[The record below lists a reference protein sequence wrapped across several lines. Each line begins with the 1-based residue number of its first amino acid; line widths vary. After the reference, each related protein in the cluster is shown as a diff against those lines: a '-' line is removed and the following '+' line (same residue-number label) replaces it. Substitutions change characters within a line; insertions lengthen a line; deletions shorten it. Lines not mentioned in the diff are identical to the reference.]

1 MVDSGSFRDYL
12 WERLPESRPVI
23 QQIEAD
29 ATAEAEE
36 YGSEF
41 FVGVYGYVSEVYWW
55 EVFEPALQQDDRA
68 LVARCLEVCE
78 AVLSG
83 SDDLLKEAF
92 GIRVL
97 PHLLSW
103 HNYTKGAGPCLVR
116 ELAAMAEE

>member
-1 MVDSGSFRDYL
+1 MVDSGSFRNYL
-12 WERLPESRPVI
+12 WEMLPESRPVI

-36 YGSEF
+36 YASEF

-68 LVARCLEVCE
+68 LVVRCLEVCE
-78 AVLSG
+78 AVLRG

-103 HNYTKGAGPCLVR
+103 QNYTKDAGPCLVR
-116 ELAAMAEE
+116 ELAEMAEE